1 MILTD
6 FVGHDDAKMALI
18 LNAVD
23 PRCGGVLFAGEKGSG
38 KSTLARL
45 FRSLLPPASP
55 FVTVP
60 LNATEDAV
68 LGGVDLEKSLKKGL
82 AVSRSGLLE
91 RAYGGIVYID
101 DVNLLAPEIVALI
114 LKGQDGTAV
123 YGQDAGCANGPG
135 QRKMSF
141 ILLGSMNPDEGH
153 LSPHVLDRFGMCVLW
168 EGLKNS
174 AGRLAVM
181 KSTIARESA
190 LVHGRRPLEEIGVM
204 RELLERIRAARL
216 AVGRIAVSPDTMDH
230 IASRC
235 LEHGIAGHRGDVFL
249 FYAARACAAFRG
261 ERDVTAAH
269 VEAVL
274 PLVLLHRKRLLQQM
288 EDQPKTERHRQEKTP
303 ERNDPPD
310 DDKTDR
316 QADGDAS
323 ASSGDPLRDN
333 DSGQTDD
340 DGDRPRES
348 REKEETFAVGEAFR
362 IKRLAFRKD
371 RIVRN
376 TAGRRTKTATK
387 AKRGRQIRSLLR
399 PNGDIAVDATI
410 RAAAP
415 FQQARGRRSILL
427 IRDEDLRFRQ
437 REKKTGHLVVM
448 VLDGSGSMGAQ
459 KRMIETK
466 GAVQSLLI
474 DCYRKRDMVSLIVF
488 RKDHAEVVLPPT
500 SSVVTAARRL
510 ADIPVGGKTPLS
522 AGLLET
528 YRLIGR
534 VRTKSPETR
543 FLVVLVTDGRA
554 NHSLSD
560 RPAKEEIRNMTGL
573 LNGLPATDYVVV
585 DTENKRNFLKADLA
599 RGIAAEL
606 GADYY
611 GIDDLKADHLTDI
624 VRARITDTPPYGPDA
639 ETAPVR
645 SFSMEG
651 AMPHRE

>member
-6 FVGHDDAKMALI
+6 FIGHDDAKLALT

-68 LGGVDLEKSLKKGL
+68 LGGIDLEKSLKKGL
-82 AVSRSGLLE
+82 AVSRRGLLD
-91 RAYGGIVYID
+91 RASGGIVYID
-101 DVNLLAPEIVALI
+101 DVNLLAPEIVALV
-114 LKGQDGTAV
+114 LKGQDGTAI
-123 YGQDAGCANGPG
+123 YGNDGGKTDRLQK
-135 QRKMSF
+135 RETTF
-141 ILLGSMNPDEGH
+141 VLLGSMNPDEGH
-153 LSPHVLDRFGMCVLW
+153 LSSHVLDRFGMCVLW
-168 EGLKNS
+168 EGLKDS

-181 KSTIARESA
+181 KSALAREST

-216 AVGRIAVSPDTMDH
+216 AVNGITVHPDMMDA

-235 LEHGIAGHRGDVFL
+235 LENCVAGHRGDVFL
-249 FYAARACAAFRG
+249 FYAARAYAAFQRAR
-261 ERDVTAAH
+261 EITAEH
-269 VEAVL
+269 IEAVL
-274 PLVLLHRKRLLQQM
+274 PLVLLHRKRLLRQM
-288 EDQPKTERHRQEKTP
+288 EEPPRAERQRQENRSEHDK
-303 ERNDPPD
+303 RPD
-310 DDKTDR
+310 DNKTDR

-323 ASSGDPLRDN
+323 ASNGEPLRDN

-340 DGDRPRES
+340 GGDRSRES
-348 REKEETFAVGEAFR
+348 REKEETFAVGEAFKM
-362 IKRLAFRKD
+362 KRLAFRKD

-387 AKRGRQIRSLLR
+387 AKRGRQIRSILK

-415 FQQARGRRSILL
+415 FQQARGRRSMLI
-427 IRDEDLRFRQ
+427 IRDEDMRFRQ

-510 ADIPVGGKTPLS
+510 ADVPVGGKTPLS

-554 NHSLSD
+554 NQTLTGG
-560 RPAKEEIRNMTGL
+560 PAKEEIQKMTGL
-573 LNGLPATDYVVV
+573 LNGLPSTDYVVV

-599 RGIAAEL
+599 REIASSL

-624 VRARITDTPPYGPDA
+624 VRARITDT
-639 ETAPVR
+639 
-645 SFSMEG
+645 G
-651 AMPHRE
+651 AMRA